1 VEEDDGWAA
10 EPSTNTRNAAF
21 VPRFQELCEAFGL
34 KPSYLVNYPMAVSG
48 EFVEFG
54 RDVLSRRAGEIGMHL
69 HAWNTPP
76 IVPITNNDAG
86 HHTYLIDYSLPV
98 MREKISR
105 MTALLGD
112 TFGEPIL
119 SHRAGRWAL
128 DDRYAR
134 LLVEHEYRVD
144 CSVTPHISWQ
154 HHRGAPGGPG
164 GTDYTDYPE
173 APYFMDTRDPARPG
187 RSKLLELP
195 VTIFPQGGRRGRVSR
210 LVPRRVLASRLGN
223 LLNPSA
229 LWLRPNG
236 RNREAMID
244 IAGRVL
250 DEGRPYAQF
259 MIHSSELMPGGSPTF
274 RGADDIQKLYDD
286 LGALFDSAKDRFV
299 GATLAEFAAAAT
311 LTGDGT

>member
-21 VPRFQELCEAFGL
+21 LPRFQELCEVFGL

-76 IVPITNNDAG
+76 IVPITNNDAR

-98 MREKISR
+98 MREKINR
-105 MTALLGD
+105 MTAVLGD

-128 DDRYAR
+128 DDRYVR
-134 LLVEHEYRVD
+134 LLEEQEYRVD

-154 HHRGAPGGPG
+154 HRRGAPGGPG

-195 VTIFPQGGRRGRVSR
+195 VTIFPEGQRRARLSR

-223 LLNPSA
+223 LLNPPA

-236 RNREAMID
+236 CNREAMIS
-244 IAGRVL
+244 ISRRVL

-274 RGADDIQKLYDD
+274 RGTDDIQKLYD
-286 LGALFDSAKDRFV
+286 LEALFDSVKDRFV
-299 GATLAEFAAAAT
+299 GTTLADFATAT
-311 LTGDGT
+311 ISSGHGN